1 MNTMVDRASKAVLF
15 DMDGALLISI
25 QPSDQSWQQVCDQF
39 APHLGLPQKSFFT
52 PCARAPL
59 LIEGSESIS

>member
-1 MNTMVDRASKAVLF
+1 MVTRAPKVVPF
-15 DMDGALLISI
+15 DMDGTLPITT

-52 PCARAPL
+52 HCVRASL

>member
-1 MNTMVDRASKAVLF
+1 MVNRAPKAVLF
-15 DMDGALLISI
+15 DMDGTLLITT
-25 QPSDQSWQQVCDQF
+25 QRSDQSWQQVRDQF

-52 PCARAPL
+52 HCARASL